1 MENIKIDFQKHI
13 DAGRCNGA
21 EWIINYENKVYHDVI
36 GYKDLDLKDKLNKN
50 SYYRV
55 WSMTKPIV
63 GFAAMQLAE
72 KKFLSLDDTI
82 DRYLPEFKNIK
93 KLNSLTSKLSDTSPV
108 DNLPTIRQLLQ
119 HTAGFTYN
127 SSDNNLA
134 QEYEDKGLFHS
145 PTSSLEEEVNK
156 ILELPLLYEPG
167 SNWHYS
173 ISIDILARIIEIVTK
188 DKIIN
193 ILKENIFDPLEM
205 NQTNFFI
212 NESNQKNLV
221 ETFEYSFDKSKLTNL
236 NFDKR
241 KLILYGYPTNNQ
253 NYSRGGHGLFSTAED
268 YEKFAT
274 MLINGKNKNSKPL
287 VNTDTLEIMRNN
299 SLTADLFPLEITSIN
314 TKKDIDYEN
323 DLIGYGW
330 GMGMRVLMKNT
341 NQNKYGTIGEFG
353 WSGYASTYF
362 LVDPINNLS
371 AVLMM
376 QIIDAHKNIKQ
387 DFYNNI
393 FKNIK

>member
-1 MENIKIDFQKHI
+1 MNNIKLDFQKHI

-21 EWIINYENKVYHDVI
+21 EWIINHKNNIYHEAI
-36 GYKDLDLKDKLNKN
+36 GYQDLDFLNKLDKG
-50 SYYRV
+50 SFYRI
-55 WSMTKPIV
+55 WSMTKPIIC
-63 GFAAMQLAE
+63 FAVMQLIE
-72 KKFLSLDDTI
+72 KKFLSLNDAI
-82 DRYLPEFKNIK
+82 DKYLPEFKNLT
-93 KLNSLTSKLSDTSPV
+93 KLNSVTSKLSDTSPV
-108 DNLPTIRQLLQ
+108 DYLPTIRQLLQ

-127 SSDNNLA
+127 SSNNYLA
-134 QEYEDKGLFHS
+134 QEYENKGLFHS
-145 PTSSLEEEVNK
+145 PNSSLEEEINN
-156 ILELPLLYEPG
+156 ITRLPLLFEPG

-173 ISIDILARIIEIVTK
+173 ISIDILARIIEVVTK

-205 NQTNFFI
+205 NETNFFI

-221 ETFEYSFDKSKLTNL
+221 ETYEYSLDKSKLTNI

-241 KLILYGYPTNNQ
+241 KLILYGYPKTNQ
-253 NYSRGGHGLFSTAED
+253 NYSRGGHGLFSTAQD
-268 YEKFAT
+268 YIKFAT
-274 MLINGKNKNSKPL
+274 MLLNGKNKKSKPL
-287 VNTDTLEIMRNN
+287 VNTETLEAMRNN
-299 SLTADLFPLEITSIN
+299 SLSEDLFPLEITSIN
-314 TKKDIDYEN
+314 TKKDTDYEN
-323 DLIGYGW
+323 DLVGYGW
-330 GMGMRVLMKNT
+330 GLGLRVLMNNN

-376 QIIDAHKNIKQ
+376 QIVDAHKNIKK

-393 FKNIK
+393 FKNI

>member
-1 MENIKIDFQKHI
+1 
-13 DAGRCNGA
+13 
-21 EWIINYENKVYHDVI
+21 
-36 GYKDLDLKDKLNKN
+36 
-50 SYYRV
+50 
-55 WSMTKPIV
+55 
-63 GFAAMQLAE
+63 
-72 KKFLSLDDTI
+72 
-82 DRYLPEFKNIK
+82 
-93 KLNSLTSKLSDTSPV
+93 
-108 DNLPTIRQLLQ
+108 
-119 HTAGFTYN
+119 
-127 SSDNNLA
+127 
-134 QEYEDKGLFHS
+134 
-145 PTSSLEEEVNK
+145 
-156 ILELPLLYEPG
+156 
-167 SNWHYS
+167 
-173 ISIDILARIIEIVTK
+173 
-188 DKIIN
+188 
-193 ILKENIFDPLEM
+193 
-205 NQTNFFI
+205 
-212 NESNQKNLV
+212 
-221 ETFEYSFDKSKLTNL
+221 
-236 NFDKR
+236 
-241 KLILYGYPTNNQ
+241 
-253 NYSRGGHGLFSTAED
+253 
-268 YEKFAT
+268 